1 MRPTGTRTINTTPGG
16 AAKKNPMQASG
27 VGCVMTSTVP
37 HLAFDVESR
46 ALGSERHQPLL
57 TESRRIAS

>member
-46 ALGSERHQPLL
+46 VGEAPTL